1 MNLRDLHTWSTA
13 RYLTVGLPAS
23 QNCPSFA
30 GSAAAHGNRGKLPHQ
45 KRVLRLCGLGPIL
58 RRQERERQS
67 AGAPLVESLEPSS
80 LDGVALPPRILRPLY
95 RTTRGTYRRYSVYF
109 CQPPL
114 AVAVWRGRALGRDQE
129 MQLSHFLAILS
140 SSQRLMVRLG
150 QAFRRPRFK
159 LFWVR

>member
-13 RYLTVGLPAS
+13 RYSRAS
-23 QNCPSFA
+23 SFPKLSFA
-30 GSAAAHGNRGKLPHQ
+30 GSAAGA
-45 KRVLRLCGLGPIL
+45 
-58 RRQERERQS
+58 RQS
-67 AGAPLVESLEPSS
+67 GQIAPPKARPSALRPWPDLAPPRAGAAISGRPTRGIFGTFQPGWCCPSS
-80 LDGVALPPRILRPLY
+80 PNPPTVIPHHTWY
-95 RTTRGTYRRYSVYF
+95 IPYRRYSVYF

-114 AVAVWRGRALGRDQE
+114 AVALWRGRALGRDQE